1 MIRRYPMTL
10 RRPSHS
16 FDAMQRDFDQLV
28 RSMLGP
34 STFDTSSSDTDR
46 PTVVLPLDIAEDE
59 SAYLIEA
66 DVPGFSRDELE
77 ISLDGRELTIA
88 GRHVAE
94 VEESPAEVNANEPAD
109 SAPSLRYHRRERR
122 AVDVQRRLV
131 LPEDVR
137 ADGIEASL
145 EHGVLTLRLPKAE
158 EAKPRR
164 IDIAGS
170 GTAHN

>member
-1 MIRRYPMTL
+1 MIRRYPMSL
-10 RRPSHS
+10 RRPSQT
-16 FDAMQRDFDQLV
+16 FETMQREFDQLV
-28 RSMLGP
+28 RNMLGP
-34 STFDTSSSDTDR
+34 STFDTSSGETDR

-59 SAYLIEA
+59 GAYLIEA
-66 DVPGFSRDELE
+66 DVPGFSREELE

-88 GRHVAE
+88 GRHVEE
-94 VEESPAEVNANEPAD
+94 VEESPSEVGADAPAE

-131 LPEDVR
+131 LPEDVQS
-137 ADGIEASL
+137 DGIEASL
-145 EHGVLTLRLPKAE
+145 EHGVLRLRLPKAE

-170 GTAHN
+170 GSAHN